1 MNLPILSSNPV
12 QPKQPSRLDQL
23 MQIAGSGASEA
34 EKRTMLRNLQTQMEG
49 ERMATL
55 FAHIPDIKVEEE
67 EEQKEDESN
76 PEETRNRDGDSV
88 TISEEAKKQFE
99 KSQSDYSGSESATP
113 SVTSTAPIDS
123 RTN

>member
-1 MNLPILSSNPV
+1 
-12 QPKQPSRLDQL
+12 
-23 MQIAGSGASEA
+23 
-34 EKRTMLRNLQTQMEG
+34 
-49 ERMATL
+49 MATL